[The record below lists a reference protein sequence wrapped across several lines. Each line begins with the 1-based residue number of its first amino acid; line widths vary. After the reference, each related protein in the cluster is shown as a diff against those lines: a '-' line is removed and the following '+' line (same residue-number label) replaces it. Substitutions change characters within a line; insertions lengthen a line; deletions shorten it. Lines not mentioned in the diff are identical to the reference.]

1 MNTNVLLLTPYSFT
15 NYGGVQNQVNLIEE
29 YLDNHHQFN
38 VKVFAHGKIDSLN
51 KEKIYNIPFN
61 SSISS
66 VMLFPNND
74 LLEDSLNWADVIH
87 IHEPFVPLIFWRLPK
102 NKKYVFTHHAS
113 LNKFILFLLKSIYR
127 LFSFNSISTHVSI
140 EAKSNALALSKKSKL
155 IPNMIKINKDAKFS
169 KSDGYLF
176 IGRQEK
182 RKNFNFFNMLSK
194 EDNFRENKFI
204 AITNKRISTD
214 NIEFFLKPTES
225 EKYEIFQRTNIYLAL
240 NTKSESF
247 GITLLEAVNNGNLA
261 ITSDL
266 PAFKNVLINS
276 HVVFE
281 NKSYSSLVSLLSSI
295 SGSNIEK
302 LWNHQFSDLNNYDL
316 DKNME
321 KFIYIYSKL

>member
-1 MNTNVLLLTPYSFT
+1 
-15 NYGGVQNQVNLIEE
+15 
-29 YLDNHHQFN
+29 
-38 VKVFAHGKIDSLN
+38 
-51 KEKIYNIPFN
+51 
-61 SSISS
+61 
-66 VMLFPNND
+66 
-74 LLEDSLNWADVIH
+74 
-87 IHEPFVPLIFWRLPK
+87 
-102 NKKYVFTHHAS
+102 
-113 LNKFILFLLKSIYR
+113 
-127 LFSFNSISTHVSI
+127 
-140 EAKSNALALSKKSKL
+140 
-155 IPNMIKINKDAKFS
+155 MIKINKDAKFS
-169 KSDGYLF
+169 KSNGYLF

-194 EDNFRENKFI
+194 ENDFRENNFI
-204 AITNKRISTD
+204 AITNKIISTD
-214 NIEFFLKPTES
+214 NIEFLIKPTES

-240 NTKSESF
+240 NTKRESF

-281 NKSYSSLVSLLSSI
+281 NKSYRSLISLLSSI

-302 LWNHQFSDLNNYDL
+302 LWDNQFSDLNNYDL